1 MYRIELGTKPYLE
14 PVKKFAVSRDLRIAA
29 LVTNS
34 NQILVYNV
42 SSILIFKM
50 IYYSYLNKMV
60 SITLSLF
67 QNRHSDKIKRYSI
80 HKKAIRK

>member
-1 MYRIELGTKPYLE
+1 MYRIELGAKPYLE

-42 SSILIFKM
+42 SSILFFNM

-67 QNRHSDKIKRYSI
+67 QNRHSDKIKSNSI